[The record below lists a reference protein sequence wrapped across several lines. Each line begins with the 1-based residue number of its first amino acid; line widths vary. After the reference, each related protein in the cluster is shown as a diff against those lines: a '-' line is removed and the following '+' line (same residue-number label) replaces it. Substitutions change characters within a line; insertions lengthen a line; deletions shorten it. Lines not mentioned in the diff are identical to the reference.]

1 MWLSLLALVALV
13 AAAGGYLVQLL
24 VGGGAD
30 RVRNG
35 AMVVAV
41 PSLPTNLNPAT
52 AAGNTSVTDMVAA
65 QVWPQPFMLGD
76 KRALVADQTFLSSAE
91 VVTLKPQTVLYQI
104 KPQAVW
110 SDGVPITASD
120 FVEAWREQRAETR
133 TPAQDPTL
141 AQGYADIA
149 SIKSSQRG
157 RWVTVV
163 FKKPFADW
171 EALFNN
177 LVPAH
182 VVRANGWATAFTLG
196 GREPMVSGG
205 PFMVTSYQAG
215 RRLVLQRNPRYWGP
229 VAGLARIT
237 FEQLNP
243 TEDVEALR
251 SGAVQ
256 MVVPPADP
264 SLVRAI
270 EAVPGVAISRW
281 TSLAVEQLDLNQT
294 TPWMAD
300 PTIRRAVTKA
310 LDRVQLETATVG
322 RYDPYLPLDENHV
335 FVPGQQPQYQ
345 DDGAAYESPSG
356 SGDPP
361 ADLGQVESLFAG
373 VGFDLGSNGYLQQG
387 GETLTFRLLAEST
400 PLQRQL
406 ANLVA
411 GQLRTAGVQVAM
423 EVMNGPAFRRA
434 LAGGQFDLALV
445 VSQQSVFPSDAR
457 ATYGTPGVDGGGS
470 QNYTGYSSPQVDAL
484 FNQAASQ
491 LDPTQ
496 AATTYNEIDQLLW
509 TDLDSVPLFQLP
521 GFVAY
526 NPRYAGVTGSAGPVG
541 PFWDAATWVE
551 LPASQVTHQS
561 E

>member
-1 MWLSLLALVALV
+1 M
-13 AAAGGYLVQLL
+13 AAAGGYVVQLL
-24 VGGGAD
+24 IGGAAD

-35 AMVVAV
+35 SLVVAV
-41 PSLPTNLNPAT
+41 PSLPTNLNPVT
-52 AAGNTSVTDMVAA
+52 PAGDTSVTDMVAA

-76 KRALVADQTFLSSAE
+76 TGALVPDRTFLSSAE
-91 VVTLKPQTVLYQI
+91 VVSLKPQTVLYQI
-104 KPQAVW
+104 KPGAVW

-120 FVEAWREQRAETR
+120 FIEAWREQRAETR

-149 SIKSSQRG
+149 SIRSSQHG

-177 LVPAH
+177 LLPAH
-182 VVRANGWATAFTLG
+182 LVRAKGWAAAFTLG
-196 GREPMVSGG
+196 GRGPMVSGG
-205 PFMVTSYQAG
+205 PFMVASYEAG
-215 RRLVLQRNPRYWGP
+215 RSLVLRRNPRYWGP
-229 VAGLARIT
+229 AAGLARIT

-243 TEDVEALR
+243 AKDVEALR

-264 SLVRAI
+264 SLVQAL
-270 EAVPGVAISRW
+270 EGVPGVGISRW

-294 TPWMAD
+294 APWMAD
-300 PTIRRAVTKA
+300 PTIRRAVTTA

-335 FVPGQQPQYQ
+335 FVPGETQYQ
-345 DDGAAYESPSG
+345 DDGEAYESSSG

-361 ADLGQVESLFAG
+361 ADLGEVEGLFAS
-373 VGFDLGSNGYLQQG
+373 VGFDVGPNGYLQQG
-387 GETLTFRLLAEST
+387 GQTLSLRLLAEST

-406 ANLVA
+406 ATLVA
-411 GQLRTAGVQVAM
+411 GQLRAAGVQVSM
-423 EVMNGPAFRRA
+423 EVMNEPAFRRA
-434 LAGGQFDLALV
+434 LVGGQFDLALV
-445 VSQQSVFPSDAR
+445 VSEDSVFPSYAR
-457 ATYGTPGVDGGGS
+457 AMYGTAGVEGGGS
-470 QNYTGYSSPQVDAL
+470 QNYTGYSSPQVDSL

-491 LDPTQ
+491 LNPTR
-496 AATTYNEIDQLLW
+496 AATLYNQIDQLLW
-509 TDLDSVPLFQLP
+509 ADLDSVPLFQLP

-526 NPRYAGVTGSAGPVG
+526 NPRYAGVAGSPGPVG

-551 LPASQVTHQS
+551 LPASQVAHQS
-561 E
+561 A